1 MHKKLDITSYGI
13 MFIGIVAFCLICT
26 TTSWLWWFSVIILP
40 ALYWFAYNAAPEPD
54 PVKDYP
60 LPTPEGVEVLTSV
73 VLTDNNLAAAVLH
86 VFPEFIQVIT
96 YKGFVKVEMHE
107 FTQITMQ
114 DLSKA
119 DGPFSGFSLAYQRDK
134 KEQQLLFAAPVSPW
148 VTRGV
153 AKLLLETYDAYY
165 KGTSV
170 PQLPYVEACN
180 PHKVGMVHPTDS
192 QIKTPIGSL
201 N

>member
-1 MHKKLDITSYGI
+1 MRKKLNTTSYGI
-13 MFIGIVAFCLICT
+13 LFIGVVVFGFLCWDT
-26 TTSWLWWFSVIILP
+26 PWLLWFSVIFLP
-40 ALYWFAYNAAPEPD
+40 TMWWFAYNAAPEPD

-60 LPTPEGVEVLTSV
+60 LPEAEGIQIPTGV

-86 VFPEFIQVIT
+86 VFPEYIQVIT
-96 YKGFVKVEMHE
+96 YKGFVRVEMHE
-107 FTQITMQ
+107 FTQITLQ

-119 DGPFSGFSLAYQRDK
+119 DGAFSGFSLAYQRDK

-170 PQLPYVEACN
+170 PQLPYVEVCN
-180 PHKVGMVHPTDS
+180 PNKVGMVHSTI
-192 QIKTPIGSL
+192 QERVG
-201 N
+201 NA